1 MQKPKENIE
10 QLNRQF
16 SANAALALLQD
27 SESVPADALIAF
39 NVDEESG
46 ELLFAKWSDGKE
58 DFIAMDGGDIG
69 AAEHPFVLLKS
80 PADAAKAEN
89 PEEVVV
95 FYEDPDDFYDGIF
108 VAFGDGSVKFLEGN
122 FMDHA
127 EALEA
132 IANTFGFSE
141 KAASDL
147 VTKGK
152 AIDALLGD

>member
-1 MQKPKENIE
+1 
-10 QLNRQF
+10 
-16 SANAALALLQD
+16 
-27 SESVPADALIAF
+27 
-39 NVDEESG
+39 
-46 ELLFAKWSDGKE
+46 
-58 DFIAMDGGDIG
+58 MDGGDIG

-132 IANTFGFSE
+132 VANTFGLSE
-141 KAASDL
+141 KAASEL
-147 VTKGK
+147 VKKGK
-152 AIDALLGD
+152 AIDELMGN